1 MDVFSRYTTIPDR
14 QPPRRRNARFRCA
27 NCMFPYFRNII
38 KLLSPFHRSISPE
51 PRRYGG
57 VFHADLHVQVSR
69 GLSVAEGHAIGHAV
83 RDAVRAAGIGVVDAV
98 VHVEPEK
105 AQLGEAAEG

>member
-1 MDVFSRYTTIPDR
+1 MLVLFGLADAPKIVLISLTVF
-14 QPPRRRNARFRCA
+14 F
-27 NCMFPYFRNII
+27 
-38 KLLSPFHRSISPE
+38 
-51 PRRYGG
+51 
-57 VFHADLHVQVSR
+57 QV
-69 GLSVAEGHAIGHAV
+69 LVAV